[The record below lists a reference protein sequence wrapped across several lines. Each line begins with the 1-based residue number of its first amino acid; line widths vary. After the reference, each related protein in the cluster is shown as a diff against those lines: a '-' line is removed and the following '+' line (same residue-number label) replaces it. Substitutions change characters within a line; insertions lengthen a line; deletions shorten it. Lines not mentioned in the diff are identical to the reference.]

1 MGRKAILKFDVISYW
16 SEVKHNII
24 KDYASEYSKILSAQ
38 TTPKL
43 CHVYID
49 AFAGA
54 GKHIS
59 RRTGA
64 FVPGSP
70 DYALKIKPP
79 FCEFRFIDLDRL
91 KAKALREMTEGRK
104 DVFVYEGDCNE
115 ILLADVFPK
124 VRFKDRRR
132 GFCLLD
138 PYGLHLKWKV
148 IKAAGEMQSLELFL
162 NFPVMDMHMNV
173 LWRNP
178 EGVAE
183 SDIARMDGFWGDNSW
198 RRVAYSTDKNL
209 FGDPEKEDIEVFA
222 EAFRKRLVK
231 VAGFK
236 YVPKPMPM
244 YNSKGTIVYYLFF
257 ASQKPVAEKIVEYI
271 FNKYRTRGIK

>member
-1 MGRKAILKFDVISYW
+1 MSRKAVLKFDEINYW

-38 TTPKL
+38 TRPKL

-70 DYALKIKPP
+70 DYALRIKPP
-79 FCEFRFIDLDRL
+79 FCEFHFIDLDRM
-91 KAKALREMTEGRK
+91 KAESLRGMTAGRK

-115 ILLADVFPK
+115 ILLKEVFPK
-124 VRFKDRRR
+124 VHFEEYRR
-132 GFCLLD
+132 GLCLLD
-138 PYGLHLKWKV
+138 PYGLHLTWDV
-148 IKAAGEMQSLELFL
+148 IQAAGAMRSLEVFL
-162 NFPVMDMHMNV
+162 NFPVADMHRNV

-178 EGVAE
+178 EGVDEA
-183 SDIARMDGFWGDNSW
+183 DIARMTAFWGDDSW
-198 RRVAYSTDKNL
+198 REIAYTTDGNF
-209 FGDPEKEDIEVFA
+209 FGDPEKEDIEVVA
-222 EAFRKRLVK
+222 EAFRKRLLMI
-231 VAGFK
+231 AGFG
-236 YVPKPMPM
+236 YVPKPIPM
-244 YNSKGTIVYYLFF
+244 RNSKGAIIYYLFF
-257 ASQKPVAEKIVEYI
+257 ASQKPVAERIVKHI
-271 FNKYRTRGIK
+271 FNIYRAKGVH